1 MNAVQQ
7 YAELTI
13 DGARCPVVGYLPW
26 HAGRYQVEGFI
37 AERFEREHG
46 AHLTHFMPLLVVLQN
61 GQGDA
66 LAIAGVRSALMEP
79 LFLEHYLDAP
89 VEQVLQPLA
98 GRHLPRH
105 RIVEV
110 GNLAA
115 VQAGYAR
122 YLFAVMTDLLTTW
135 KFEWLCCTGVTGV
148 RNLFRRLEMEPVVI
162 ADANPHRIPG
172 GLTQWGNYYQK
183 NPQVLTG
190 EIARGRQCVERTGL
204 LTACDYQRVEFNDV
218 LSA

>member
-1 MNAVQQ
+1 
-7 YAELTI
+7 
-13 DGARCPVVGYLPW
+13 
-26 HAGRYQVEGFI
+26 GFI

-122 YLFAVMTDLLTTW
+122 YLFAVMTDLLTVW

-162 ADANPHRIPG
+162 ADANPQRIPG

-183 NPQVLTG
+183 NPLVLTG